1 MIESIFEGNKYKF
14 CKGEKGSYW
23 LGVAGNGGLFP
34 GANCIAPSV
43 TWPHLQS
50 AAIEAGH
57 ERSEFV
63 TKKKEKKSVGSS
75 RKKKSDR
82 PSIAIFK

>member
-1 MIESIFEGNKYKF
+1 MIESIFEGNKYRF
-14 CKGEKGSYW
+14 CKSEKGSYW

-34 GANCIAPSV
+34 GANCVAPSGM
-43 TWPHLQS
+43 WSDLQT

-57 ERSEFV
+57 EPSEFR
-63 TKKKEKKSVGSS
+63 TEKKEKKSVRSS

>member
-14 CKGEKGSYW
+14 CKSEKGSYW
-23 LGVAGNGGLFP
+23 LGVAGSGGLFP
-34 GANCIAPSV
+34 GANCVAPSGM
-43 TWPHLQS
+43 WSDLQT

-57 ERSEFV
+57 ERSEFM
-63 TKKKEKKSVGSS
+63 TKKKEKKSIRVS